1 MRDREFAR
9 SARSAHG
16 RRGSRRCRAVFAPQ
30 ATSFPFSEKQP
41 TQKNVVF
48 LHVWVTAAPR
58 PNVAAHLRTRHLR
71 ASHTESRRLPT
82 DLERAA
88 KMLLELTIRRL

>member
-41 TQKNVVF
+41 TQKNIVF
-48 LHVWVTAAPR
+48 LHVWVAAAPR
-58 PNVAAHLRTRHLR
+58 PNVAAHLRTRHLC
-71 ASHTESRRLPT
+71 ASHTAPRHLLT
-82 DLERAA
+82 DLEQATE
-88 KMLLELTIRRL
+88 MLLELTIRRL

>member
-16 RRGSRRCRAVFAPQ
+16 RRGSRRCRAVFTPQ

-41 TQKNVVF
+41 TQKNIVF

-58 PNVAAHLRTRHLR
+58 PNVAAYLRTRHLR
-71 ASHTESRRLPT
+71 ASHTESRHLPIG
-82 DLERAA
+82 LERAA